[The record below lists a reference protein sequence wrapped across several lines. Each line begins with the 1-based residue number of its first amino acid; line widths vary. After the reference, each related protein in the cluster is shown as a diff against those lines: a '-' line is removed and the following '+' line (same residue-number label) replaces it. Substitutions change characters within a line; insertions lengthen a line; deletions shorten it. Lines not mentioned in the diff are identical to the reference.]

1 MKIGASGYGGRG
13 RGPGHERYWT
23 GVQQMARLV
32 ERGVIPDHHIAGREG
47 ERVYAGAR
55 GVMPSL

>member
-23 GVQQMARLV
+23 EVQEMTRLA
-32 ERGVIPDHHIAGREG
+32 ERGGVIPHHILAQWKA
-47 ERVYAGAR
+47 ERV
-55 GVMPSL
+55 